1 MVQSVLLTEV
11 YAYTARFTIAF
22 YQKLCFQISSLDHTQ
37 DKTMQQIQG
46 PKQECFDVL
55 GKRLASFEHR
65 DTILSDDL
73 ASRLQTGPVAGFP
86 QMMVV

>member
-1 MVQSVLLTEV
+1 
-11 YAYTARFTIAF
+11 
-22 YQKLCFQISSLDHTQ
+22 
-37 DKTMQQIQG
+37 MQQIQG

-86 QMMVV
+86 QMMVVQVCTLITGGSSKK